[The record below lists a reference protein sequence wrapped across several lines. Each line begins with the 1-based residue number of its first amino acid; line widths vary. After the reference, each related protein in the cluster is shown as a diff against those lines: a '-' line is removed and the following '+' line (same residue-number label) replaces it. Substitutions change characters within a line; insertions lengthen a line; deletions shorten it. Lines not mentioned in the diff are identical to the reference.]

1 MNQRYNVALLI
12 LIGIVFLLAF
22 QGFMCVYRA
31 PALAPSEPEAAV
43 EQNVSINLD
52 YVLSLSVVDNIF
64 DTELPPILVPRVP
77 GTESHAAVKQHILSR
92 LSSLGEGWEVTA
104 HEFTASTPLGV
115 KNFTNIIA
123 TLHPSVERRLVL
135 SAHYDSK
142 LLRGGEFLGATDSAL
157 PCALL
162 IDLAS
167 SLNELLK
174 QSITPDSEETLQ
186 LIFLDGEEAF
196 VDWTSTDS
204 IYGARQLSGAFQN
217 TDLLATGSGRS
228 ALSSISTFVLL
239 DLLGARG
246 STVYM
251 YPQTTDKTAYN
262 LMVRVETALK
272 TRRVI
277 PKYTTYF
284 STQTSHVYIE
294 DDHVPFL
301 KKGVPVLH
309 AISHPFPPVWHT
321 LRDDLTALDRLTV
334 KHLQKLFQVFV
345 CRRLGVIS
353 LK

>member
-1 MNQRYNVALLI
+1 MNQKYNVVLFI

-22 QGFMCVYRA
+22 QGFICVYRA
-31 PALAPSEPEAAV
+31 PTTSEPEPAV
-43 EQNVSINLD
+43 ERNVSINLD
-52 YVLSLSVVDNIF
+52 YVLSLSNVNDIF

-77 GTESHAAVKQHILSR
+77 DTESHAGVRQHILSR
-92 LSSLGEGWEVTA
+92 LSSLGEGWEVTV
-104 HEFTASTPLGV
+104 HEFTDNTPLGV
-115 KNFTNIIA
+115 KKFTNIIA
-123 TLHPSVERRLVL
+123 TLHPSIERRLVL

-142 LLRGGEFLGATDSAL
+142 ILKGGEFLGATDSAL

-162 IDLAS
+162 IDLAF

-174 QSITPDSEETLQ
+174 QNITPDSEETLQ

-196 VDWTSTDS
+196 VEWTSTDS
-204 IYGARQLSGAFQN
+204 IYGARQLSEAFQN

-239 DLLGARG
+239 DLLGASG

-262 LMVRVETALK
+262 LMVRVESALK
-272 TRRVI
+272 SRKVI
-277 PKYTTYF
+277 PRYTTYF
-284 STQTSHVYIE
+284 SAQTRHANIQ
-294 DDHVPFL
+294 DDHLPFL
-301 KKGVPVLH
+301 NKGVPVLH
-309 AISHPFPPVWHT
+309 AISHPFPSVWHT

-345 CRRLGVIS
+345 CKRLEIIS